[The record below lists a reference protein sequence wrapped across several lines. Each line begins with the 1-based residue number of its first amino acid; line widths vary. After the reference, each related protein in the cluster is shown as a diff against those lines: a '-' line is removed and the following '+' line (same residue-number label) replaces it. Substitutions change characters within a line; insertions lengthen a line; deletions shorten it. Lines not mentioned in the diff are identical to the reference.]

1 MMSDRRR
8 SFDHDGRHEDRRNP
22 GSHGSKKDLR
32 RSSYNYDRRHD
43 TKRSGSYRDSSRFED
58 DQSPS
63 TATDK
68 RRLSSTTPCSLQS
81 LFVLCS
87 AYSTARLMQT
97 NQTVFQ
103 DPSLPSTKTATMHQA
118 GLANSPPHY
127 EPDMRSLIDIFCDKV
142 WWLMQCEQERKKE
155 KKLLADRERCPPGN
169 PETLHY
175 SDILRLQ
182 IEQCQKAKKKCSDR
196 MNMADDKLVA
206 GIVHLMEKYAPRS
219 QIPPAPGDSDVQKED
234 IDATLESFRGT
245 LHASVNQRI
254 EEEVE
259 KLRASTQSR
268 LRRETEELKKSLES
282 ERQRNDRLEKRLEDM
297 EQKFKSLSQRQD
309 MLSRETAF
317 DQATKDMAEAS
328 TKLKQVF
335 ARLDRV
341 SVNSVTK
348 GDLSTAL
355 EKFDDAVATPLNSAT
370 TDASSTPGG
379 KTALRLQQLSSALD
393 DIKFGLGHDAG
404 SAAPPCILHL
414 QNQVSSGA
422 ELIQDQSEK
431 SEIMS
436 ETIKTLRGSISS
448 LQLAKHSAQVP
459 LPSPAPATAT
469 VTATATAPPQTT
481 SHMISQEDLDI
492 KIARMSTSLV
502 EDIKGKLATVVKELG
517 SFIDNERRE
526 REKSSVQAHE
536 SCAQVESLRQGV
548 DELRTYTHTSIHRL
562 DKMDRHHVMQ
572 LQLHRDAMASF
583 DSRLQLLAME
593 HAGSAEEVALQL
605 RVLNKWQ
612 SNFTTK
618 PMYREIVDHITKTLP
633 TGTIRQL
640 SALSL
645 RLDAVESQLGT
656 SSDGT
661 LKKRK
666 TQG

>member
-68 RRLSSTTPCSLQS
+68 H
-81 LFVLCS
+81 
-87 AYSTARLMQT
+87 
-97 NQTVFQ
+97 
-103 DPSLPSTKTATMHQA
+103 PSLPSTKTATMHQA

>member
-1 MMSDRRR
+1 MMNDRRR

-22 GSHGSKKDLR
+22 GSYGPKKDLR

-43 TKRSGSYRDSSRFED
+43 THRSGSYRDLSRFED
-58 DQSPS
+58 DQPPSTTTDKHPPLPS
-63 TATDK
+63 TA
-68 RRLSSTTPCSLQS
+68 
-81 LFVLCS
+81 
-87 AYSTARLMQT
+87 
-97 NQTVFQ
+97 
-103 DPSLPSTKTATMHQA
+103 TATMHQA
-118 GLANSPPHY
+118 GLTNSPPHR
-127 EPDMRSLIDIFCDKV
+127 EPDIRSLIDIFCDKV
-142 WWLMQCEQERKKE
+142 WWLVQCEQERKKE

-169 PETLHY
+169 PETIHY

-196 MNMADDKLVA
+196 MNMADDKFVA
-206 GIVHLMEKYAPRS
+206 GIAHLMERYAPRHQTS
-219 QIPPAPGDSDVQKED
+219 PAPGDSAVQKED

-259 KLRASTQSR
+259 KLSASTQSQ

-297 EQKFKSLSQRQD
+297 EEKFKSLSQSQD
-309 MLSRETAF
+309 ILARENAF
-317 DQATKDMAEAS
+317 DQASKDMAEAS
-328 TKLKQVF
+328 IKLKQVF
-335 ARLDRV
+335 ATLDRV
-341 SVNSVTK
+341 SVNAVTK

-355 EKFDDAVATPLNSAT
+355 EKFDDAVATPLNSAN
-370 TDASSTPGG
+370 TDVSSMPGS
-379 KTALRLQQLSSALD
+379 KTALRMQQLSSALD

-422 ELIQDQSEK
+422 ELIQDQSKK
-431 SEIMS
+431 SATMS

-448 LQLAKHSAQVP
+448 LQSAKHSAQVP
-459 LPSPAPATAT
+459 LPTPAPAPA
-469 VTATATAPPQTT
+469 TATATAPPQTT
-481 SHMISQEDLDI
+481 EDLDM
-492 KIARMSTSLV
+492 KITRVSTGVV
-502 EDIKGKLATVVKELG
+502 EDMKGMMQEKLATVAKELG

-526 REKSSVQAHE
+526 REKSSIKAQE

-548 DELRTYTHTSIHRL
+548 DELRTYTHTSVHRL
-562 DKMDRHHVMQ
+562 DKMDRHHLMQ

-640 SALSL
+640 SALSS
-645 RLDAVESQLGT
+645 RIDAVESQLRT

>member
-1 MMSDRRR
+1 MMTGRRR
-8 SFDHDGRHEDRRNP
+8 SFDHDDRYEDRRNP
-22 GSHGSKKDLR
+22 GSHGPKKDLR

-43 TKRSGSYRDSSRFED
+43 INRSGSYRDLSRFKD
-58 DQSPS
+58 DQPPS
-63 TATDK
+63 TTTD
-68 RRLSSTTPCSLQS
+68 TH
-81 LFVLCS
+81 
-87 AYSTARLMQT
+87 
-97 NQTVFQ
+97 
-103 DPSLPSTKTATMHQA
+103 PSLPSTTTATMHQA
-118 GLANSPPHY
+118 GLAYSPPY
-127 EPDMRSLIDIFCDKV
+127 REPDIRSLIDIFCDKV
-142 WWLMQCEQERKKE
+142 WWLVQCEQERKKE

-169 PETLHY
+169 PETIHY

-196 MNMADDKLVA
+196 MNVADDKLVA
-206 GIVHLMEKYAPRS
+206 GIVHLMERYAPRN
-219 QIPPAPGDSDVQKED
+219 QTPPAPGDGAMQKED

-254 EEEVE
+254 EQEVE
-259 KLRASTQSR
+259 KLSASTQSQ
-268 LRRETEELKKSLES
+268 LQRETEELKKSLES

-297 EQKFKSLSQRQD
+297 EQKFTSLSQRQD
-309 MLSRETAF
+309 IFARENAF
-317 DQATKDMAEAS
+317 DQASKDMAEAS
-328 TKLKQVF
+328 IKLKQVF
-335 ARLDRV
+335 ATLDRV
-341 SVNSVTK
+341 SVNAVTK
-348 GDLSTAL
+348 GELSTAL
-355 EKFDDAVATPLNSAT
+355 EKFDDAVATRLNSAT
-370 TDASSTPGG
+370 TDVSSTPGS
-379 KTALRLQQLSSALD
+379 KTALRLQQLSSTLD

-422 ELIQDQSEK
+422 ELIQDQSKK
-431 SEIMS
+431 SATMS

-448 LQLAKHSAQVP
+448 LQSAKHSAQVP
-459 LPSPAPATAT
+459 SPAPATA
-469 VTATATAPPQTT
+469 PPQST
-481 SHMISQEDLDI
+481 SHLVSQEDLDI
-492 KIARMSTSLV
+492 KITRLSTSLV
-502 EDIKGKLATVVKELG
+502 EDIKGMMQEKLATVAKELG

-526 REKSSVQAHE
+526 REKSSTKAQE

-548 DELRTYTHTSIHRL
+548 DELRTYTHTSVHRL
-562 DKMDRHHVMQ
+562 DKMDRHHLMQ
-572 LQLHRDAMASF
+572 MQLHRDTMASF

-640 SALSL
+640 SALST
-645 RLDAVESQLGT
+645 RIDAVESQMRT